1 MTTWESFI
9 LKSRFRRRP
18 TFNYHILP
26 SPSLSPFPSITIL
39 GNRDA
44 NVLATWCENSPPGL
58 ILKNLDVCAVVTG
71 GVMGKAS
78 TDWLLL
84 VLETISDFSHLL
96 SSSDPLLAG
105 DTDIRPEYILYCGGL
120 STKKNYLTIDLVQFS
135 VIYSDVFCMTNKK
148 KDVRFIHWMRK

>member
-1 MTTWESFI
+1 MQICWLHGVKIPYLVLSLRTWMC
-9 LKSRFRRRP
+9 
-18 TFNYHILP
+18 
-26 SPSLSPFPSITIL
+26 
-39 GNRDA
+39 
-44 NVLATWCENSPPGL
+44 VLY
-58 ILKNLDVCAVVTG
+58 VVTG

-78 TDWLLL
+78 SDWLLL
-84 VLETISDFSHLL
+84 VPETISDFSHLL

-148 KDVRFIHWMRK
+148 KDIRFIH